1 MNNNLQLDL
10 FAGIE
15 NKEFLEYHKTNP
27 HLYDAFKAVAFDAMK
42 MGFKTYGAN
51 GIFEIIRWKRAE
63 RGEGEFKINN
73 NYAPLFA
80 RLFAN
85 EYPQYRA
92 FFKFRRSKFSE
103 YVESLP
109 KEEKKTTHEIVF
121 PYMGSL
127 IVMKITPTEEDWW
140 TTINVS
146 VDGKIFYFDVHFSED
161 DQEIFVYPYSGKHQT
176 ADYMSAIHKVY
187 L

>member
-10 FAGIE
+10 FDGIE

-27 HLYDAFKAVAFDAMK
+27 HLYDAFKAVAFDAIR
-42 MGFKTYGAN
+42 MGFKSYGAN

-85 EYPQYRA
+85 EYPQYSS
-92 FFKFRRSKFSE
+92 FFKFRKSKFST

-109 KEEKKTTHEIVF
+109 KEEKKTTHELVF
-121 PYMGSL
+121 PYLGFL
-127 IVMKITPTEEDWW
+127 IVMQVTPTEEDWW
-140 TTINVS
+140 STVNVS
-146 VDGKIFYFDVHFSED
+146 VGGRVFHFDVHYSEV
-161 DQEIFVYPYSGKHQT
+161 DQEICVYPHHGVNGNTSY
-176 ADYMSAIHKVY
+176 ANAIHKVY